1 MCFKLFLILST
12 LGLTA
17 AGSSV
22 TSLFMFGA
30 DKQSLVGSVVKT
42 DSRTTTYSITC
53 PSGSNSSNCGVHPGI
68 LYTEGPTTVEWAL
81 KSPYISAGDGH
92 VTCSTGGSTSAVCTE
107 MISTNGLSFLTE
119 TKTLNQNQITFLA
132 VTITAGPTAT
142 SANATATSTDTTASM
157 TSSGSG
163 TGSASGDVPKITAPL
178 QVIMGGLAVGLVAF
192 AL

>member
-1 MCFKLFLILST
+1 MY
-12 LGLTA
+12 
-17 AGSSV
+17 
-22 TSLFMFGA
+22 
-30 DKQSLVGSVVKT
+30 D
-42 DSRTTTYSITC
+42 
-53 PSGSNSSNCGVHPGI
+53 
-68 LYTEGPTTVEWAL
+68 
-81 KSPYISAGDGH
+81 SAGDGH

-163 TGSASGDVPKITAPL
+163 TGSGTGSASGDVPKITAPL
-178 QVIMGGLAVGLVAF
+178 HVIMGGLAVGLVAF